1 MNNFS
6 LFIDESRKSTGSG
19 AITAAELDQYIS
31 KTGKKLPSPVHR
43 VLYLAKKYSL
53 LDSNSL
59 DEIKSTLKS
68 NIGAVMSKYGIPEL
82 DFTTLWD
89 ELKNLGRNIALLPQ
103 YQSEAERKA
112 FEAGKVTVDDLTIDL
127 TTPKG
132 RNDAAKMYM
141 PMIYKIVNQYVGKS
155 RLGRDELMSAAC
167 AGFAEAI
174 SNFGVN
180 TSGEEKEHKVTFKTY
195 ASYRVQQAILNDI
208 NRFGHSLS
216 GTNWYASKKF
226 GAGLLDA
233 VSIDG
238 MGTNDDGEIK
248 NDHIAALGAD
258 PEPLERDEEKQWK
271 ELYNLI
277 ESTFKTR
284 DVNIFYRYFGLHGY
298 KREKSK
304 DIAKDFGMSEGN
316 IRNSVINKMIAFL
329 KRDRGA
335 TEILSNIQDMYN
347 ESLMCSLINSP
358 REVILETL
366 VNDDIF
372 ILLEELNRWNN
383 KDVFFHSLYLAYENI
398 SESDINVIN
407 TLINGDFSILDDLYK
422 KNKKSIV
429 RFLKEMYPTENIS
442 RKTDVA
448 LLEYMEDIQNAYQK
462 YKTK

>member
-1 MNNFS
+1 M
-6 LFIDESRKSTGSG
+6 G
-19 AITAAELDQYIS
+19 
-31 KTGKKLPSPVHR
+31 
-43 VLYLAKKYSL
+43 
-53 LDSNSL
+53 
-59 DEIKSTLKS
+59 
-68 NIGAVMSKYGIPEL
+68 
-82 DFTTLWD
+82 
-89 ELKNLGRNIALLPQ
+89 
-103 YQSEAERKA
+103 
-112 FEAGKVTVDDLTIDL
+112 
-127 TTPKG
+127 
-132 RNDAAKMYM
+132 
-141 PMIYKIVNQYVGKS
+141 
-155 RLGRDELMSAAC
+155 
-167 AGFAEAI
+167 
-174 SNFGVN
+174 
-180 TSGEEKEHKVTFKTY
+180 
-195 ASYRVQQAILNDI
+195 
-208 NRFGHSLS
+208 

-248 NDHIAALGAD
+248 NDHIAALGED

-271 ELYNLI
+271 ELYDLI

-316 IRNSVINKMIAFL
+316 IRNSIINKMIAFL

-335 TEILSNIQDMYN
+335 SEILSNIQDMYN
-347 ESLMCSLINSP
+347 ESLMCSLINSS

-372 ILLEELNRWNN
+372 ILLEELNSWNN

-398 SESDINVIN
+398 STSDIEVIN

-442 RKTDVA
+442 RKTDVS